1 MYYYKWRFEQPK
13 AAIKLVEA
21 KRTSYMEKKTLAVFA
36 VELPFFNSS
45 PSTLRF
51 LKKLCI

>member
-21 KRTSYMEKKTLAVFA
+21 KRTSYMEKKL
-36 VELPFFNSS
+36 
-45 PSTLRF
+45 
-51 LKKLCI
+51 